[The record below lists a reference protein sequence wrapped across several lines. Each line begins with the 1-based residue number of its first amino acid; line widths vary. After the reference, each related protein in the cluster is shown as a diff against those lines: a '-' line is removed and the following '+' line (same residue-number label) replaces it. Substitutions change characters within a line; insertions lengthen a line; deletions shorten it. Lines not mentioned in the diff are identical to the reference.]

1 MKSILNVFLLLFFFW
16 TMPCSAQQD
25 KEKLKTNKQKILKEI
40 ESNKKLLDETRKG
53 KKSSLTKLVIL
64 NNQISKREELINSTN
79 SEIQTVDAKIIL
91 NKAEINRLQN
101 NLQSLKQ
108 EYAKMICYAYRN
120 RNSYDRLMFVF
131 ASRDFYQAYRRL
143 KYLQQYS
150 QYRKKQ
156 AEMIQTM
163 QMQLS
168 ERHKVLS
175 STKDEK
181 IDLVRGQERE
191 KVKLADEKNEQS
203 KTFQELTKKEKKIIE
218 TLKEK
223 EESARKLQ
231 KAINEIIAREIA
243 KSREKV
249 ASVKPANNKPSGN
262 KSTVETSKP
271 VVHGELPLTPD
282 EQLLSSSFEGNKG
295 KLPWPSVHG
304 IITSTFGT
312 HDHPILPGI
321 KTVNNGIDIATA
333 RNARVRAVFDGKV
346 SGVISIPGSGKAIII
361 RHGEYLSVY
370 SNLSEV
376 FVKMGDKIKTK
387 DDIGVVMTDNEE
399 SKTELHFE
407 IWKGKVLMNPASWL
421 TIQR

>member
-1 MKSILNVFLLLFFFW
+1 M
-16 TMPCSAQQD
+16 
-25 KEKLKTNKQKILKEI
+25 
-40 ESNKKLLDETRKG
+40 
-53 KKSSLTKLVIL
+53 
-64 NNQISKREELINSTN
+64 
-79 SEIQTVDAKIIL
+79 
-91 NKAEINRLQN
+91 
-101 NLQSLKQ
+101 
-108 EYAKMICYAYRN
+108 
-120 RNSYDRLMFVF
+120 
-131 ASRDFYQAYRRL
+131 
-143 KYLQQYS
+143 
-150 QYRKKQ
+150 
-156 AEMIQTM
+156 
-163 QMQLS
+163 
-168 ERHKVLS
+168 
-175 STKDEK
+175 
-181 IDLVRGQERE
+181 
-191 KVKLADEKNEQS
+191 
-203 KTFQELTKKEKKIIE
+203 
-218 TLKEK
+218 
-223 EESARKLQ
+223 
-231 KAINEIIAREIA
+231 
-243 KSREKV
+243 
-249 ASVKPANNKPSGN
+249 
-262 KSTVETSKP
+262 
-271 VVHGELPLTPD
+271 PLTPD